1 MKKTTIIFLSVV
13 LFVLI
18 VTIIILSC
26 NLYNSN
32 QHLSATQ
39 ADLDATSAWEKD
51 WQTPGHTANGK
62 VVVQGDWLCYET
74 LPAEGQIS
82 SAGVVA
88 ELYEISHPNLI
99 KYEKD
104 TGIGIYTLLL
114 NGVEGIPDIYVG
126 KCSDGTERIFFRCG
140 NYWVTA
146 PEAATTQE

>member
-1 MKKTTIIFLSVV
+1 MKKIIITLSVILLAAIV
-13 LFVLI
+13 AIVGLSLSLI
-18 VTIIILSC
+18 Q
-26 NLYNSN
+26 SN
-32 QHLSATQ
+32 QNLSAVQ
-39 ADLDATSAWEKD
+39 ADLDGIIASNKAWE
-51 WQTPGHTANGK
+51 TPGHTANGR

-74 LPAEGQIS
+74 LPAEGQSS

-104 TGIGIYTLLL
+104 SGIGIYTLLL

-126 KCSDGTERIFFRCG
+126 KCSDGTERTFFRCG